1 MSTKKTKEPV
11 VSPYKIGVG
20 RRKAAIARVFL
31 KAGSGKI
38 LVNNKDY
45 KDYFTVEHLLTQIE
59 LPFKVTE
66 TEGRFDVKVNVQG
79 GGIKGQAEAIKL
91 GISRALVNEDE
102 EFKPALK
109 KEGMMTRDARKVER
123 KKPGLVK
130 ARKKTQFSKR

>member
-1 MSTKKTKEPV
+1 MSTKKSNTV
-11 VSPYKIGVG
+11 VSPYTIAVG

-31 KAGSGKI
+31 KSGSGKI
-38 LVNNKDY
+38 MVNNKDY
-45 KDYFTVEHLLTQIE
+45 KEAYTVTHLIDQIE

-66 TEGRFDVKVNVQG
+66 TEGLFDVKVNVKG

-91 GISRALVNEDE
+91 GISRALVKENEE
-102 EFKPALK
+102 LKPLLK

-123 KKPGLVK
+123 KKPGFVK